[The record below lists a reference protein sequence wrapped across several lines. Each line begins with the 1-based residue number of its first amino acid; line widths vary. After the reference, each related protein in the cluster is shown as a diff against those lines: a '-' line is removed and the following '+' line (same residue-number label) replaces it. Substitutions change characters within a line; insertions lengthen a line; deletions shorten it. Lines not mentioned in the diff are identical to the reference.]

1 MPPTEETND
10 PLAGLLPVSDTD
22 IQPASATSRTR
33 SQSTMDAIKALILR
47 ENLRP
52 GDSLPTEARL
62 CKTLGVSRSS
72 VREAIRKLEALH
84 IVAVEHGKGTFV
96 GSLSLDPLV
105 QTLAFRAA
113 LPGSGDFKSLRNVV
127 EVRRYLDLGCA
138 EHVVDTLR
146 GTEQPELQ
154 ALVDQMVDLAGRGQM
169 FQEQDIEF
177 HLGLLSKISND
188 VIKQLVHSLWLVHM
202 AVIPRIGIEI
212 SGRLKATAQA
222 HQTML
227 DAALAGDVEAYR
239 AAVLE
244 HYTPIEA
251 ILHAH
256 IADVAE
262 ESG

>member
-1 MPPTEETND
+1 
-10 PLAGLLPVSDTD
+10 
-22 IQPASATSRTR
+22 
-33 SQSTMDAIKALILR
+33 
-47 ENLRP
+47 
-52 GDSLPTEARL
+52 
-62 CKTLGVSRSS
+62 
-72 VREAIRKLEALH
+72 
-84 IVAVEHGKGTFV
+84 
-96 GSLSLDPLV
+96 
-105 QTLAFRAA
+105 
-113 LPGSGDFKSLRNVV
+113 
-127 EVRRYLDLGCA
+127 
-138 EHVVDTLR
+138 
-146 GTEQPELQ
+146 
-154 ALVDQMVDLAGRGQM
+154 MVDLAGRGHM

-202 AVIPRIGIEI
+202 AVIPRIGIEN

-222 HQTML
+222 HQKML